1 MRRLCEN
8 ARFPGLMRATRRRAC
23 GCIRAGAS
31 LSPGKWMGAQARH
44 RLASWM
50 IVCPHML
57 SAQTRLLLVISPLY
71 KNTSQSGLRCR
82 RLSCFTSEVKRRI
95 VRTLLVNPLSRV

>member
-57 SAQTRLLLVISPLY
+57 SAQTRLLLVIPPLY
-71 KNTSQSGLRCR
+71 KIPR
-82 RLSCFTSEVKRRI
+82 RVVCGAEG
-95 VRTLLVNPLSRV
+95 